1 MSIEKMQL
9 VNIAGLVKDLDAAL
23 IRCSDSGCFHIES
36 AGRLAGEKQ
45 GFSSLKEENPYTV
58 TLKHLTGIA
67 AANGIILNTEPPK
80 EGETDDGLMVI
91 SDYLNKVGKKLADV
105 TDRMKKASEEVS
117 QGESLLT
124 QLEHLNGLNID
135 ISRINSCQHI
145 TVRFGKMPLESY
157 QKLSYY
163 NDKLFMFIDY
173 DHDGEYYW
181 GAAFAPDSFASEMDD
196 ILESLYFEH
205 VDFPD
210 FVYGNADDAVDS
222 IKHSLQDAKDCLKNC
237 TDEKEQIIKQEQ
249 RKFDRY
255 FTILKAEHDNF
266 ELRSKASVVNGKF
279 YIVGFV
285 PESEAERFVALF
297 DDLESVS
304 VVLKPADID
313 GRIKPPVKLKN
324 NKFSEPFSM
333 FVEMYGL
340 PSYDGINPTMFVA
353 VSYTLLFG
361 IMFGDVGQGLVVA
374 VLGHLWY
381 KLKGSKLGHVMTR
394 LGISSMIFGFLY
406 GSVFG
411 YEHLLDPVYKAI
423 GLQHK
428 PLEVLENTNTILYG
442 AIAIGIALIVI
453 SIIFN
458 IITGFKQKDYE
469 RALFANNGFA
479 GLVFFGSIL
488 FALVYMILTGKSLFH
503 AAYVLGLIV
512 LPLVV
517 MFFREPLG
525 GLLKGKKFEIH
536 GSIVDFIASNFFE
549 CFEFLLGYATNTIS
563 FVRVGGFVLSH
574 AGMMAVVM
582 ALANGANAGAS
593 VIIVVIGNI
602 FVMVLEGMLVGIQ
615 VLRLEFYEM
624 FSRFYD
630 GDGKPFEPVK
640 VKYDEKIE

>member
-9 VNIAGLVKDLDAAL
+9 VNIAGLVKDLDAVL

-36 AGRLAGEKQ
+36 AGKIAGSGQ
-45 GFSSLKEENPYTV
+45 GFSSLREDNPYLLP
-58 TLKHLTGIA
+58 LKQLTELA
-67 AANGIILNTEPPK
+67 AANGIELVSEEGDDYTEDSVMAITTYIR
-80 EGETDDGLMVI
+80 GV
-91 SDYLNKVGKKLADV
+91 SQKLADA
-105 TDRMKKASEEVS
+105 TERMKKASEGVS
-117 QGESLLT
+117 EGESALI
-124 QLEHLNGLNID
+124 QLNHLKGLNVD
-135 ISRINSCQHI
+135 IEKINSCEHI
-145 TVRFGKMPLESY
+145 TVRFGKMPSESY
-157 QKLSYY
+157 MKLSYY
-163 NDKLFMFIDY
+163 DDKTFMFIDY

-181 GAAFAPDSFASEMDD
+181 GAAFAPDSFAAEMDD
-196 ILESLYFEH
+196 ILESLYFEK
-205 VDFPD
+205 VKMPEFLT
-210 FVYGNADDAVDS
+210 GNVDDAVDM
-222 IKHSLQDAKDCLKNC
+222 IKESLADAKECMESC
-237 TDEKEQIIKQEQ
+237 RAEKEQIIEAE
-249 RKFDRY
+249 RHRLDRY

-266 ELRSKASVVNGKF
+266 ELRSKASIVNGKF

-285 PESEAERFVALF
+285 PEKDAETFKAMF
-297 DDLESVS
+297 DDLLGVS
-304 VVLKPADID
+304 IVLKPADID

-374 VLGHLWY
+374 ILGFLWW
-381 KLKGSKLGHVMTR
+381 KLKGAKLGHIMTR
-394 LGISSMIFGFLY
+394 LGASSAVFGLVY

-411 YEHLLDPVYKAI
+411 YEHLLDPLYHAI

-428 PLEVLENTNTILYG
+428 PLEILENTEIILYG
-442 AIAIGIALIVI
+442 AIAIGVALIVI
-453 SIIFN
+453 SILFN
-458 IITGFKQKDYE
+458 VITGFKQKNYE
-469 RALFANNGFA
+469 RALFSNNGLA
-479 GLVFFGSIL
+479 GLVFFGAIL
-488 FALVYMILTGKSLFH
+488 FALVYMIMTGVSLFTP
-503 AAYVLGLIV
+503 AYIIGLIV
-512 LPLVV
+512 VPLLI

-536 GSIVDFIASNFFE
+536 GGVGDFIASNFFE

-582 ALANGANAGAS
+582 ALAEGANGGAS
-593 VIIVVIGNI
+593 LLVVILGNI
-602 FVMVLEGMLVGIQ
+602 FVMFLEGMLVGIQ
-615 VLRLEFYEM
+615 VLRLEFYEI

>member
-9 VNIAGLVKDLDAAL
+9 VNIAGLVKDLDAVL

-36 AGRLAGEKQ
+36 AGKIAGSGQ
-45 GFSSLKEENPYTV
+45 GFSSLREDNPYLLP
-58 TLKHLTGIA
+58 LKQLTELA
-67 AANGIILNTEPPK
+67 AANGIELVTE
-80 EGETDDGLMVI
+80 EG
-91 SDYLNKVGKKLADV
+91 SDYTEDSVMAMTTYIRGLSEKLADASE
-105 TDRMKKASEEVS
+105 RMKRASEGVS
-117 QGESLLT
+117 EGESALI
-124 QLEHLNGLNID
+124 QLNHLKGLNVD
-135 ISRINSCQHI
+135 IEKINSCEHI
-145 TVRFGKMPLESY
+145 TVRFGKMPSESY
-157 QKLSYY
+157 MKLSYY
-163 NDKLFMFIDY
+163 DDKTFMFIDY

-181 GAAFAPDSFASEMDD
+181 GAAFAPDTFAAEMDD
-196 ILESLYFEH
+196 ILESLYFEK
-205 VDFPD
+205 VKMPEFLT
-210 FVYGNADDAVDS
+210 GNADDAIDM
-222 IKHSLQDAKDCLKNC
+222 IKESLEDAKECMESC
-237 TDEKEQIIKQEQ
+237 RAEKEQIIAAERHKL
-249 RKFDRY
+249 DRI

-266 ELRSKASVVNGKF
+266 ELRSKASIVNGKF

-285 PESEAERFVALF
+285 PEKDAETFKAMF
-297 DDLESVS
+297 DDLLGVS
-304 VVLKPADID
+304 IVLKPADID

-340 PSYDGINPTMFVA
+340 PSYDGINPTTFVA

-374 VLGHLWY
+374 ILGFLWW
-381 KLKGSKLGHVMTR
+381 KLKGAKLGHIMTR
-394 LGISSMIFGFLY
+394 LGASSAVFGLVY

-411 YEHLLDPVYKAI
+411 YEHLLDPLYHAV

-428 PLEVLENTNTILYG
+428 PLEILENTEIILYG
-442 AIAIGIALIVI
+442 AIAIGVALIVI
-453 SIIFN
+453 SILFN
-458 IITGFKQKDYE
+458 VITGFKQKNFE
-469 RALFANNGFA
+469 RALFSNNGLA
-479 GLVFFGSIL
+479 GLIFFGAIL
-488 FALVYMILTGKSLFH
+488 FALVYMIMTGVSLFTP
-503 AAYVLGLIV
+503 AYIIGLIV
-512 LPLVV
+512 VPLLI

-536 GSIVDFIASNFFE
+536 GGIGDFIASNFFE

-582 ALANGANAGAS
+582 ALAEGANGGAS
-593 VIIVVIGNI
+593 LLVVILGNI
-602 FVMVLEGMLVGIQ
+602 FVMCLEGMLVGIQ
-615 VLRLEFYEM
+615 VLRLEFYEI